1 MRALVPLIH
10 GFQHRLGLVDRDDRA
25 LGDHV
30 EIGVG
35 NDGSHLDDHV
45 RVGLEAR
52 HLEINP
58 DEIVAAGHEVD
69 AILQGMTANTTAE
82 AGEDPPFE
90 AEVIA
95 AYGRH
100 LRVRAGDREMRARP
114 SGRRHSIV
122 CGDRVR
128 CEVDRKHNE
137 VMIVEVLPRRT
148 LLARAN
154 LRGESE
160 PVVAN
165 ITRLVVVVAP
175 LPRPDFFV
183 VDRYLCAATA
193 AGITG
198 ALAINKSDLAADA
211 DMQSEIEA
219 LIAAGYERVHCSA
232 KGGQGVEDLRALLA
246 TGISV
251 LVGQSGVGKS
261 SLVRALLPGED
272 VATGELMREEEGRH
286 TTTASQAYR
295 LAPGSSHGGT
305 LIDSPGVRDFAP
317 AIDQLDEKTL
327 GFPKWRRVPP
337 DAVSSTANT
346 CRNPHAQ

>member
-1 MRALVPLIH
+1 MNV
-10 GFQHRLGLVDRDDRA
+10 
-25 LGDHV
+25 
-30 EIGVG
+30 
-35 NDGSHLDDHV
+35 NS
-45 RVGLEAR
+45 
-52 HLEINP
+52 
-58 DEIVAAGHEVD
+58 
-69 AILQGMTANTTAE
+69 TAE
-82 AGEDPPFE
+82 AGAESFE
-90 AEVIA
+90 ADVIA

-128 CEVDRKHNE
+128 CEVDRKHDE
-137 VMIVEVLPRRT
+137 VLIVEVLPRRT

-154 LRGESE
+154 TRGESE

-193 AGITG
+193 AGIAG
-198 ALAINKSDLAADA
+198 AVAINKSDLEVDG
-211 DMQSEIEA
+211 DMQSGVDA

-232 KGGQGVEDLRALLA
+232 KAGHGLEELRSLLA
-246 TGISV
+246 TGVSV

-272 VATGELMREEEGRH
+272 VTTGDLMREEEGRH

-295 LAPGSSHGGT
+295 LTPGSSQGGT

-327 GFPKWRRVPP
+327 GFPEVSARAGGCRFQDCKHLHEPACAVIAAVETREMSARRYESYKRLRRLYSDLVEARGPGH
-337 DAVSSTANT
+337 
-346 CRNPHAQ
+346 RKRH